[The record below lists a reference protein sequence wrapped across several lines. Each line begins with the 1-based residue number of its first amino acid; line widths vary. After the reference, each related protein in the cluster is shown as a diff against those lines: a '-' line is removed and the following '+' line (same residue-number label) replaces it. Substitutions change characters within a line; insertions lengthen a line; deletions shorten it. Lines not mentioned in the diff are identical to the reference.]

1 MRGEIVT
8 TLFGKSESKPNYIQ
22 IYGNLRSYGDML
34 CRRTIKCY
42 CDPKVQ
48 PLTER
53 VETEVAALWVIA
65 VSSETK
71 KKKGHSHHH
80 TSTAFPLEE

>member
-1 MRGEIVT
+1 MLLVIPNIAVLRGGRLSPRYLENLSQNQTTSKSMEIYVVMVICSAEG
-8 TLFGKSESKPNYIQ
+8 L
-22 IYGNLRSYGDML
+22 
-34 CRRTIKCY
+34 TIKCY

-65 VSSETK
+65 VSS
-71 KKKGHSHHH
+71 
-80 TSTAFPLEE
+80 